1 MLRQITG
8 VHRGRTV
15 GAGSRR
21 SSAALAFSIA
31 LHLLFVLVL
40 ALLAVPEPFS
50 PTEAGSI
57 AVELLSEADYAM
69 LVAPAPEAP
78 AELPL
83 SEPSPKAQA
92 APEAVAEENGMVAAT
107 EFFAAGILN
116 DPSHREVQQNFPLL
130 ASREQVIQLCN
141 IEALEQL
148 RTHGVADNPDA
159 LVGYAFEGIAVTGL
173 SLEANGGAYRAAGQW
188 HRIRYRCDVAP
199 DIRSVSAF
207 AYAVGALVPESQWE
221 AHFLNSDD
229 DWLN

>member
-1 MLRQITG
+1 M
-8 VHRGRTV
+8 
-15 GAGSRR
+15 
-21 SSAALAFSIA
+21 
-31 LHLLFVLVL
+31 HLLLALVL
-40 ALLAVPEPFS
+40 ALLAIPEPFA

-69 LVAPAPEAP
+69 LVAPAPVA
-78 AELPL
+78 LPQL
-83 SEPSPKAQA
+83 PPPEPTPSVQT
-92 APEAVAEENGMVAAT
+92 APEAVAGADGMVAAT
-107 EFFAAGILN
+107 EFFAADILN

-188 HRIRYRCDVAP
+188 RRIRYRCAVTP
-199 DIRSVSAF
+199 DIRSVSEF

-229 DWLN
+229 DWLD

>member
-1 MLRQITG
+1 MERD
-8 VHRGRTV
+8 RTAW
-15 GAGSRR
+15 AGSGR
-21 SSAALAFSIA
+21 SSVALAASVG
-31 LHLLFVLVL
+31 LHLLFALVL
-40 ALLAVPEPFS
+40 ALLAIPEPFA
-50 PTEAGSI
+50 PTESGSI

-69 LVAPAPEAP
+69 LMAPAPAALPRLPPPEPAP
-78 AELPL
+78 
-83 SEPSPKAQA
+83 SVQM
-92 APEAVAEENGMVAAT
+92 APEAVAAADGMVAAT

-116 DPSHREVQQNFPLL
+116 DPSHREVQQNFPPL

-188 HRIRYRCDVAP
+188 HRIRYRCAVTP
-199 DIRSVSAF
+199 DIRSVSEF
-207 AYAVGALVPESQWE
+207 AYAVGALVPESEWE

-229 DWLN
+229 DWLD